1 MSLFYYVYFK
11 LVFNAMVRL
20 CMRDLLPSLL
30 KVLDL
35 ASAKQEPNGAENG
48 HIDAKFKLAST
59 GSNWKKLKVPI
70 KNYLE
75 DLLIVSIFDIK
86 Y

>member
-1 MSLFYYVYFK
+1 
-11 LVFNAMVRL
+11 MVRL

-35 ASAKQEPNGAENG
+35 SSSKKESTEAAAKTNG
-48 HIDAKFKLAST
+48 HADAKFKLASA

-75 DLLIVSIFDIK
+75 DLLVVNKKHKIHDF
-86 Y
+86 